1 MKSLTVELSSAK
13 WLSPERAAELGTV
26 TEPVESEP
34 ETVDNDV
41 PSFETVQKE
50 NESFLKTLVL
60 ALFLGVAAF
69 GAVFA
74 FPTGNTDATTAPVA
88 VEVPVEE
95 VGESSELDAVF
106 GDTGEGDEL
115 SDAEVME
122 LAGEIMQLKL
132 RNAKAGK

>member
-1 MKSLTVELSSAK
+1 MNSLTVELSSTK

-26 TEPVESEP
+26 TEPAESET

-41 PSFETVQKE
+41 PNFETVQEE

-74 FPTGNTDATTAPVA
+74 FPTGNTDAKAAPVA

-95 VGESSELDAVF
+95 ARESSELDAGF
-106 GDTGEGDEL
+106 SDTGESGEL

-122 LAGEIMQLKL
+122 LAGEIMQIKL